1 MKEYA
6 KTLKLQMTPKIME
19 AKMNEINEL
28 NNEQIKEWDKL
39 TFYITGDQLV
49 NLTRNTHD
57 RKYILNQLKHIF
69 DNQCIFNNPEE
80 FIDFLSTIIEKRT
93 EIELGLK

>member
-28 NNEQIKEWDKL
+28 NSEQIKEWDKL